1 MQYRT
6 ILIASVPRA
15 NCETHGVRQIEVPW
29 SEPGGRFTSL
39 FEALAIDWL
48 LDASISAVA
57 AQLGLTWDQ
66 VAGIQQRAV
75 ERGFRRRRRCPPYQI
90 GVDETS
96 FARRHEY
103 VTVVSDLEDGCVL
116 HVGDDHR
123 RDTLEA
129 YYKGLGSRVCANL
142 DVVVMDMWGPYVNA
156 TKTYVPDAESRIV
169 FDKFHIAKNLG
180 DAVDQVRKKENRGL
194 RERGDTRLVGT
205 KYLWLR
211 NPHKMNRSQLLDF
224 GRLRYSRLKVA
235 RAWAMKE
242 AAMSLWGYLRRGWA
256 VRMWKRWLS
265 WAKRSRLEPMKRVAR
280 MIERYFYGVINAATR
295 PETNARAE
303 ALNSRIQ
310 EVKRRARGYRNRE
323 RFRDAIYF
331 HLGGLDLYPRGA
343 QMAHTK
349 P

>member
-1 MQYRT
+1 MPAILTGMKRPAITQHYEQLIGLRAPWRVESVELSHEDQEVRIRVAAKERPKLRCPECGRVCGRYDARERRWRHLDTMQYRT

-242 AAMSLWGYLRRGWA
+242 AAMSL
-256 VRMWKRWLS
+256 
-265 WAKRSRLEPMKRVAR
+265 
-280 MIERYFYGVINAATR
+280 
-295 PETNARAE
+295 
-303 ALNSRIQ
+303 
-310 EVKRRARGYRNRE
+310 
-323 RFRDAIYF
+323 
-331 HLGGLDLYPRGA
+331 
-343 QMAHTK
+343 
-349 P
+349 